1 MARGRKEPRYLDDV
15 LIERMGAEGQ
25 CVAHIEEK
33 VLFVPY
39 AAPGDRCRIRVGRS
53 KRSYMTGT
61 IEELLEP
68 SPLRV
73 EPRCEVFGTCG
84 GCKWQQLPYEEQLR
98 GKAQQA
104 ADAMTHNDRRDRA
117 YRRV

>member
-84 GCKWQQLPYEEQLR
+84 GCKWQQLPYEE
-98 GKAQQA
+98 
-104 ADAMTHNDRRDRA
+104 
-117 YRRV
+117 

>member
-1 MARGRKEPRYLDDV
+1 MARSRKEPRYLDDV

-61 IEELLEP
+61 IEAVSYTHLDVYKRQA
-68 SPLRV
+68 S
-73 EPRCEVFGTCG
+73 TQHAQCG
-84 GCKWQQLPYEEQLR
+84 G
-98 GKAQQA
+98 GATA
-104 ADAMTHNDRRDRA
+104 AHLEL
-117 YRRV
+117 YRL